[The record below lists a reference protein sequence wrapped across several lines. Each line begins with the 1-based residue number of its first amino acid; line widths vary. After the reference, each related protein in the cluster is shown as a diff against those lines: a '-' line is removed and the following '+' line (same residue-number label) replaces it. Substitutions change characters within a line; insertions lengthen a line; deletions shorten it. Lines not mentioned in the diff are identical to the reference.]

1 MENGKMENLKEME
14 NISIFMEKFI
24 EEPLRTEKEKETDN
38 YFTMMEVSM

>member
-24 EEPLRTEKEKETDN
+24 EERLRTEKEKERDN